1 MRQNGEE
8 DCRGLLKRHVSAFS
22 QLGDERSSAAKSLHQ
37 EKVDIAKVS
46 LTRGQVNAVR
56 AAWHHANPDCATVRD
71 FPIERAEV
79 IGIRQGE
86 ALKAGSGF
94 AAC

>member
-1 MRQNGEE
+1 
-8 DCRGLLKRHVSAFS
+8 
-22 QLGDERSSAAKSLHQ
+22 
-37 EKVDIAKVS
+37 VDIAKVS
-46 LTRGQVNAVR
+46 LTRGQGNAVR

-71 FPIERAEV
+71 FPIEPAEV